1 MVDKEKDKEKDK
13 EDKSSA
19 QLTGRELII
28 LVIFA
33 PVVFTWLFL
42 GARIIFSA
50 SSNIQT
56 LENIEGLLTALAVLT
71 IPVSAGLG
79 ELWKLGGKKDE

>member
-1 MVDKEKDKEKDK
+1 MVDKEQDKEKDK

-42 GARIIFSA
+42 GARIIWAA

-79 ELWKLGGKKDE
+79 ELWKLGARKDE

>member
-1 MVDKEKDKEKDK
+1 MADKEKDK

-50 SSNIQT
+50 YSNIQT

-79 ELWKLGGKKDE
+79 ELWKLGAKKDE